1 MSEGMKKFI
10 IILLIL
16 LGITDVYAQQE
27 AMFTHYMD
35 NTLAVNPAYAGSR
48 DALTVTALDR
58 SQWIGFPGAPETQTL
73 TMHSPIYTDG
83 VNLGLSFISD
93 RIGPVNN
100 TSVFVDYA
108 YRIKITPESKLAFGL
123 KLGFNAYSF
132 NTSDLNPTDPTDI
145 SISQIQNTIAPNIGF
160 GVYYSRERF
169 YAGISTP
176 KLFENDYFYSE
187 SKNSSSIAIEKRNY
201 YLIVGGLIPIS
212 SDVAFK
218 PTSLVKVTQGAPI
231 EGDFTASFV
240 FDTKYSMGLMY
251 RTGDALGAL
260 IGFDVTDQLN
270 VGYSFDWSFTNSTEK
285 YNYGTHE
292 IMLRYDFIYNENKKI
307 RSPRYF

>member
-1 MSEGMKKFI
+1 
-10 IILLIL
+10 
-16 LGITDVYAQQE
+16 
-27 AMFTHYMD
+27 
-35 NTLAVNPAYAGSR
+35 
-48 DALTVTALDR
+48 
-58 SQWIGFPGAPETQTL
+58 
-73 TMHSPIYTDG
+73 
-83 VNLGLSFISD
+83 
-93 RIGPVNN
+93 
-100 TSVFVDYA
+100 
-108 YRIKITPESKLAFGL
+108 
-123 KLGFNAYSF
+123 
-132 NTSDLNPTDPTDI
+132 
-145 SISQIQNTIAPNIGF
+145 
-160 GVYYSRERF
+160 
-169 YAGISTP
+169 
-176 KLFENDYFYSE
+176 
-187 SKNSSSIAIEKRNY
+187 
-201 YLIVGGLIPIS
+201 LIPIS